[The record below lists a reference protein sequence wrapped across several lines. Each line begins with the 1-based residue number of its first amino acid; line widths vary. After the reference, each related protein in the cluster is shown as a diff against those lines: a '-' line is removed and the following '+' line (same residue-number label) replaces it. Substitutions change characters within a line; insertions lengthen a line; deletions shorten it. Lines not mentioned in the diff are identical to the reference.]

1 MSRTAVA
8 PLSRGR
14 EAGRAKTE
22 MDTRNKILTLDSLIS
37 KIREHE
43 NRGEKIVLANGCF
56 DVLHVGHARYL
67 QGARQEGDF
76 LVVAINSDQSVKS
89 LKGEGRPILP
99 ADARARLAAG
109 LAAVNYVVIFEEPDV
124 TRLLSVLRPDVHAK
138 GTDYTIDTVPERE
151 TARKLGVR
159 IAIVGDAKQHSTR
172 DLLVRLRS
180 ISHA

>member
-1 MSRTAVA
+1 
-8 PLSRGR
+8 
-14 EAGRAKTE
+14 
-22 MDTRNKILTLDSLIS
+22 MDTRSKVQTLEPLAM
-37 KIREHE
+37 KIREHK

-67 QGARQEGDF
+67 QGARREGDI
-76 LVVAINSDQSVKS
+76 LVVAINSDESVRA
-89 LKGEGRPILP
+89 LKGKGRPILP
-99 ADARARLAAG
+99 ADARARLVAG
-109 LAAVNYVVIFEEPDV
+109 LAAVSYVVVFDEPDV

-151 TARKLGVR
+151 TARKLGVH

-172 DLLVRLRS
+172 DLLARLRL